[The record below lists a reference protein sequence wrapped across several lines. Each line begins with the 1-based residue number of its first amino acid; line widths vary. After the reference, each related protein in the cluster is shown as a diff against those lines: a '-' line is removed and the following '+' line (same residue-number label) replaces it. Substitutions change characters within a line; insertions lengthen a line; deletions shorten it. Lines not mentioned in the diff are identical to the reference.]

1 MIDADLKEKLLFV
14 QKNEITEFYVYSYL
28 ARVMKDKN
36 NSEILLK
43 IAHDELAHYN
53 YWKKITNTEVKPNRL
68 KVYFY
73 NIISRIFGITFGIKL
88 MEKGEQKAERFY
100 STIVEKLPEA
110 EKIIA
115 EENSHENALIDM
127 LDEEKLR
134 YAGSIVLG
142 LNDALIELTG
152 ALAGLTFAIQNTQ
165 IIALAGLITGIAAS
179 FSMAASNYLSE
190 KAEGENKN
198 YIKSALYTGFAY
210 IITVILLVL
219 PYLLLNNPFIALPIT
234 LAVAIMI
241 IFVFNYYI
249 SVAKDLSFKHR
260 FLEMV
265 ILNLVV
271 TAITFGIGVLV
282 REGLG
287 IEVWWKMC

>member
-1 MIDADLKEKLLFV
+1 MALDPETLSKLLLI

-28 ARVMKDKN
+28 ARVIKDKN
-36 NSEILLK
+36 NSEVLKK

-53 YWKKITNTEVKPNRL
+53 YWRKITNREVKPNRL
-68 KVYFY
+68 KIYLY
-73 NIISRIFGITFGIKL
+73 NLMARVFGITFSIKL

-100 STIVEKLPEA
+100 GEIVSKIPEA
-110 EKIIA
+110 EKIIS

-127 LDEEKLR
+127 LDEEKLK

-152 ALAGLTFAIQNTQ
+152 ALAGLTFAIQKTG

-198 YIKSALYTGFAY
+198 YFKSAIYTGVAY
-210 IITVILLVL
+210 IVTVILLIT
-219 PYLLLNNPFIALPIT
+219 PYLILDNAFVALPFTI
-234 LAVAIMI
+234 LVAILI
-241 IFVFNYYI
+241 IFLFNYYI
-249 SVAKDLSFKHR
+249 SVAKDYSFKHR
-260 FLEMV
+260 FFEMV
-265 ILNLVV
+265 LLNLIV
-271 TAITFGIGVLV
+271 TAITFGIGILV
-282 REGLG
+282 REVFG
-287 IEVWWKMC
+287 IEV